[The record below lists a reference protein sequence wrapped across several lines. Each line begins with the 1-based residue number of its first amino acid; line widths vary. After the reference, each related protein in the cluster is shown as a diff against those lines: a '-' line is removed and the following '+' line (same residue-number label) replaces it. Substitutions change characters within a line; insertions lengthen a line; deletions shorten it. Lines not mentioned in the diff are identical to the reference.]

1 MNLQLLVSLL
11 SAVII
16 GVILF
21 RKWLWKGAKLLARTA
36 LGGAVLAVL
45 AQCSG
50 WTGITLGVNLVNAA
64 VLGVLGVPGFA
75 LLLLLQQVTAG

>member
-11 SAVII
+11 SAGII
-16 GVILF
+16 AAILF
-21 RKWLWKGAKLLARTA
+21 RKWLWKGAKVVARTA

-50 WTGITLGVNLVNAA
+50 WTGITLGVNLINAA
-64 VLGVLGVPGFA
+64 VLGVLGIPGFA
-75 LLLLLQQVTAG
+75 LLLLLQQVTG

>member
-21 RKWLWKGAKLLARTA
+21 RKWIWRGAKVLARTA
-36 LGGAVLAVL
+36 VGGAVLAVL

-64 VLGVLGVPGFA
+64 VLGILGIPGFA
-75 LLLLLQQVTAG
+75 LLLLLQQVTG

>member
-11 SAVII
+11 SAAVI

-21 RKWLWKGAKLLARTA
+21 RKWIWKGTKVLARTA
-36 LGGAVLAVL
+36 VGGACLAVL

-50 WTGITLGVNLVNAA
+50 WTGINLGVNLVNAA
-64 VLGVLGVPGFA
+64 VLGVLGIPGFA
-75 LLLLLQQVTAG
+75 LLLLLQQVTA